1 MAHMPMAQPYKILLT
16 FTSMAATFPL
26 KQARTSDVSNLLTG
40 ETLYKCAA
48 AGTGDYEPAIQKAH
62 TAFKS
67 WSLTTPSARRLILFR
82 AADILQSYLERDAP
96 EILSNEVSATAS
108 WVKVNIN
115 VTAGILRES
124 AGLATHIKG
133 EVVPYHSGVQA
144 GIRGS
149 LDRAGS
155 AWN

>member
-1 MAHMPMAQPYKILLT
+1 
-16 FTSMAATFPL
+16 
-26 KQARTSDVSNLLTG
+26 
-40 ETLYKCAA
+40 
-48 AGTGDYEPAIQKAH
+48 
-62 TAFKS
+62 
-67 WSLTTPSARRLILFR
+67 LTTSSARCLILFR

-133 EVVPYHSGVQA
+133 EVVPADRPGTTILVRREAVGVVLAISPWNAPVSHKPA
-144 GIRGS
+144 GASFVPTRKDQS
-149 LDRAGS
+149 LPLKAR
-155 AWN
+155 